1 MVRRFNPPPNWPAPP
16 EGWVPDPSWRPDPA
30 WGPAPEGWN
39 FWLDDEDERHLQAA
53 ESGNAASSDETVF
66 SASRAA
72 EVFSSYSAYFNEQP
86 PDGLSDAGHG
96 QSWNA
101 GSPGGYPVGDVPGP
115 IGANPRPV
123 GETGTLGPAIDG
135 TAPSAP
141 SAAMP
146 QYQARPQYQAMP
158 ASAALP
164 PVLGGQPFADAG
176 SGQSDQR
183 PKKKGFFT
191 RPIGVI
197 LILLIVIGLIVGG
210 FFAVKSLLDDKND
223 ESLGMNITHE
233 MKYVEYYID

>member
-123 GETGTLGPAIDG
+123 GETGTLGPAIDR
-135 TAPSAP
+135 
-141 SAAMP
+141 
-146 QYQARPQYQAMP
+146 RPP
-158 ASAALP
+158 RRRCRS
-164 PVLGGQPFADAG
+164 
-176 SGQSDQR
+176 
-183 PKKKGFFT
+183 T
-191 RPIGVI
+191 RPCPNTRLCRRRPLFRRCSAGNPSRMRDRGSRIR
-197 LILLIVIGLIVGG
+197 GLRKR
-210 FFAVKSLLDDKND
+210 ASLQ
-223 ESLGMNITHE
+223 GR
-233 MKYVEYYID
+233 